1 MPVYRTASAGSCA
14 NACASGV
21 RPARDPPQ
29 PQPQQPIDFARYVAR
44 THPMLHART
53 HASRR
58 ICLYDIS
65 MKAAGQNI
73 ACSPVVVV
81 NVFR

>member
-29 PQPQQPIDFARYVAR
+29 PQPQQPIDFAPYVAR
-44 THPMLHART
+44 THARKS
-53 HASRR
+53 AYMS
-58 ICLYDIS
+58 I
-65 MKAAGQNI
+65 
-73 ACSPVVVV
+73 
-81 NVFR
+81 